1 MILIS
6 KTYTQIT
13 PESAEMGA
21 HSDSGFLFQDEPHT
35 FRELVRLMRMH
46 TQCSDYPARTDGMAW
61 FSSGYSVQDYRT
73 GTEQETSIHY
83 SRANE
88 VRSLKYWAKAARAA
102 GIIP

>member
-13 PESAEMGA
+13 PESAECGDTA
-21 HSDSGFLFQDEPHT
+21 DRGFLFQDEPHT

-46 TQCSDYPARTDGMAW
+46 TQCSDYPARADGMAW

-83 SRANE
+83 SRPNE
-88 VRSLKYWAKAARAA
+88 DRSLKYWEKAARAA
-102 GIIP
+102 GIIA